1 MWILKTPAEQEPAV
15 TFRVAPGTMKT
26 VGRANRSDFVLD
38 VALVSRV
45 HCRLTSHD
53 DGALVVED
61 LDSTNGTFVN
71 GRRVRRAVL
80 STGDRLRVGRI
91 ELAVSRLVES

>member
-1 MWILKTPAEQEPAV
+1 MWILKTPTEQEPVV

-45 HCRLTSHD
+45 HCRLTSQA

-71 GRRVRRAVL
+71 DKRVRRAVL

-91 ELAVSRLVES
+91 ELSVSRLVES